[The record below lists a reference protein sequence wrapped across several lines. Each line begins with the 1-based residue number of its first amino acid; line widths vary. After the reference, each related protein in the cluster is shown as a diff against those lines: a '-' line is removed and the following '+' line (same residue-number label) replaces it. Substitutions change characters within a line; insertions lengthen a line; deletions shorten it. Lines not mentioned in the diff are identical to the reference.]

1 MQMWTCFD
9 GEFIAA
15 LLEKISNRQESLTI
29 WQTSSGGNRDKL
41 NATILKVEKT
51 ELFLEL
57 DQGQSTHFSATDPL
71 YVHCNYRDLIFKR
84 DRFKKD
90 GRTISFKLPT
100 EIKLKDQRKVPRLA
114 YRYQD
119 SKIIAFNTP
128 HPTDPQQPNLKLSSI
143 LVDISTEGLSF
154 VIQEKE
160 LGQLGIGVELLIT
173 RLTDQQ
179 LPNEHR
185 AQILYLVQYRS
196 YRDGDQRSDLI
207 KVGLKFLEPLESVSY
222 KSISSLVAKK
232 QKRVQGLDVKTFN
245 GLTDDEQERILRK
258 ISEDNKALANNIRDR
273 IEQLDRLRY
282 LTTAMKQ
289 QFLMEVNK
297 DLLAAALRLSSKEL
311 IFDLL
316 SEVTDTMREEFLYK
330 LDQPKSASAVN
341 KAQDEIYKFIIAKEK
356 AGELVLDPTAFEQY
370 V

>member
-9 GEFIAA
+9 SDLIAA
-15 LLEKISNRQESLTI
+15 LLEEILGREEPLTI
-29 WQTSSGGNRDKL
+29 WQTSATGSRDKL
-41 NATILKVEKT
+41 AAKVHSVQKNNVQI
-51 ELFLEL
+51 ELAPA
-57 DQGQSTHFSATDPL
+57 QGGQFSATDPL
-71 YVHCNYRDLIFKR
+71 YVHCQYRDIVFKR
-84 DRFKKD
+84 DRFKKE
-90 GRTISFKLPT
+90 GLIISFVMPN
-100 EIKLKDQRKVPRLA
+100 EIKIKDMRKVQRLA

-128 HPTDPQQPNLKLSSI
+128 HPTDPNQSNLKLSSI

-154 VIQEKE
+154 VMPERE
-160 LGQLGIGVELLIT
+160 MGHLGVGVELFIT

-185 AQILYLVQYRS
+185 AQILYIVQYRGPH
-196 YRDGDQRSDLI
+196 DGDQRSSLI
-207 KVGLKFLEPLESVSY
+207 KIGVKFLEPLEAISY
-222 KSISSLVAKK
+222 KSISSLITKK
-232 QKRVQGLDVKTFN
+232 QTRVQGLNVKTFN
-245 GLTDDEQERILRK
+245 GLNDEEQERILRK
-258 ISEDNKALANNIRDR
+258 IGEENRVLANNIRER

-282 LTTAMKQ
+282 LTTQMKQ

-316 SEVTDTMREEFLYK
+316 SEITDTMREEFLFK

-341 KAQDEIYKFIIAKEK
+341 KAQDEVCKFITAKEK